1 MGDVYSF
8 GIERDVLNQKLG
20 GGFPCGSLVPVEGD
34 SGSGK
39 SITCQRICFGLLE
52 NDVSVTF
59 ISTQLTTKGFISQMQ
74 TLDYPIA
81 RDLLSGKLLFIPV
94 LPLMQGTKSRSNF
107 IQRLMAAK
115 SLFEKDVIIIDMVSS
130 LISHSAD
137 TEKVLDLINFF
148 KRMGSLKKTIILALD
163 PDMLNPDIM
172 HIFDSS
178 SDMCLLIKTK
188 REMENIR
195 RSIVVNKFAGSEIRV
210 IEITGFQIEYWC
222 PTHRADDQRL
232 RILYSDLKNEA
243 HVMRGDL
250 GWLN

>member
-8 GIERDVLNQKLG
+8 EIERDVLNQKLG
-20 GGFPCGSLVPVEGD
+20 GGFPCGSLALIEGD
-34 SGSGK
+34 SGTGK

-59 ISTQLTTKGFISQMQ
+59 ISAQLTTKGFISQMQ

-81 RDLLSGKLLFIPV
+81 RYLLNGKLLFIPV
-94 LPLMQGTKSRSNF
+94 LPLLQGTKSRSNF

-115 SLFEKDVIIIDMVSS
+115 TLFEKDVIIIDTISS

-137 TEKVLDLINFF
+137 IEKVLDLINFF
-148 KRMGSLKKTIILALD
+148 KRMGSVKKTIILALD
-163 PDMLNPDIM
+163 MDMLDPDIM

-178 SDMCLLIKTK
+178 SDICLLIKTK

-195 RSIVVNKFAGSEIRV
+195 HSIVVNKFAGSEIRV
-210 IEITGFQIEYWC
+210 TQIIGFQIEYWC

-232 RILYSDLKNEA
+232 RILYTDLKNEA
-243 HVMRGDL
+243 CYER
-250 GWLN
+250 